1 MFFSHIKSGYRY
13 GLAYLV
19 VCVLCTILIVIG
31 NDLLAASP
39 YRGFLSDTVLQLG
52 YTQWLPVCAVAL
64 SLSFLCY
71 LLLYR
76 FLLHRFPLWVAALSC
91 GIICALAALLTGIS
105 PFSWSGYSWYEV
117 KNLAIFL
124 ITGLAFVYCA
134 ELMD

>member
-1 MFFSHIKSGYRY
+1 MFFSRIKSGYRY

-19 VCVLCTILIVIG
+19 VCVLCTVLIVIG
-31 NDLLAASP
+31 NDLLAASS
-39 YRGFLSDTVLQLG
+39 YRGFLSDTILQLS
-52 YTQWLPVCAVAL
+52 YTQWLPVCAVVL
-64 SLSFLCY
+64 SLAFLCY

-105 PFSWSGYSWYEV
+105 PLSWAGYNWYEV
-117 KNLAIFL
+117 KNLIAFST
-124 ITGLAFVYCA
+124 TGLVFVYFA